1 MKSTEK
7 EIRRSFWV
15 SLLIGAGIMA
25 ATDEIIFHQL
35 LSWHH
40 FYDKATTEIA
50 LLSDGILHAAEV
62 LAIVAGFFLFSDLR
76 RRNTLA
82 PITAWAGFFTGMGV
96 FQVFDGIVD
105 HKILRV
111 HQIRYGVD
119 NLFVYDLLWNLS
131 GLFLILIGLGI
142 AIRARKK
149 EIVQNKKSQ

>member
-1 MKSTEK
+1 MSNLSGK
-7 EIRRSFWV
+7 ETGRSYRVTFLV
-15 SLLIGAGIMA
+15 GAGIMA
-25 ATDEIIFHQL
+25 AIDEIIFHQL

-50 LLSDGILHAAEV
+50 LLSDGILHAAEL

-76 RRNTLA
+76 RRNALA
-82 PITAWAGFFTGMGV
+82 PITAWAGFFIGMGV

-119 NLFVYDLLWNLS
+119 NLFLYDLIWNLS
-131 GLFLILIGLGI
+131 GLLLILIGVGI
-142 AIRARKK
+142 AIRALKK
-149 EIVQNKKSQ
+149 EIIQKETE